1 MSEIVIPQNTNIV
14 SAFGKRNANTDR
26 IAKEEAELAEMLRGG
41 DPVVIKETSEAEPE
55 SAEERSFKKRY
66 GDLRRYSQEQQ
77 ATLQKQVDSLLAQ
90 LQQSTAQQI
99 KMPKTEDELTAWAE
113 AYPDVAKIVET
124 IAMKK
129 AKEQSSALEDRFKA
143 LDEREKLTAR
153 EKAEAQL
160 MKLHPDF
167 DTIRDSDEFHDWVD
181 EQPKWVQAS
190 LYENDTDSVA
200 AARAIDLYK
209 SDKGIRTSKKDTNY
223 SDAAKSIGTRSAK
236 SAPTGDDQ
244 SGSFTE
250 SQVAKMTIQQYE
262 ANQDAINKARQ
273 TGKFVYDISGNARQ
287 VLTT

>member
-1 MSEIVIPQNTNIV
+1 MSEIVIPQTNNMV
-14 SAFGKRNANTDR
+14 SSFGKRNANTDR

-209 SDKGIRTSKKDTNY
+209 SDKGIRSSKKDTNY

-244 SGSFTE
+244 SGAFSE
-250 SQVAKMTIQQYE
+250 SQVAKMTIHQYE
-262 ANQDAINKARQ
+262 ANLDAINKQRQ
-273 TGKFVYDISGNARQ
+273 TGKFVYDISGNAR
-287 VLTT
+287 

>member
-1 MSEIVIPQNTNIV
+1 MSEIVIPQTIPVV
-14 SAFGKRNANTDR
+14 SAFGKRNANADR
-26 IAKEEAELAEMLRGG
+26 IAKEEEELKALLNNEESPAAKKDEG
-41 DPVVIKETSEAEPE
+41 EPE
-55 SAEERSFKKRY
+55 NAEERSFKKRY

-77 ATLQKQVDSLLAQ
+77 ATLQKQVDALQAQ

-99 KMPKTEDELTAWAE
+99 KFPKTEDELAAWAD

-129 AKEQSSALEDRFKA
+129 AKEQSSVLEDRFKA
-143 LDEREKLTAR
+143 LDEREKNTAR

-167 DTIRDSDEFHDWVD
+167 DTIRDSDEFHSWVE

-209 SDKGIRTSKKDTNY
+209 SDKGIRGSAKRDTSY
-223 SDAAKSIGTRSAK
+223 ADAAKSIGTRSAK
-236 SAPTGDDQ
+236 SAPAGAGQ
-244 SGSFTE
+244 AGVFTE

-262 ANQDAINKARQ
+262 ANLDAINKQRQ
-273 TGKFVYDISGNARQ
+273 NNTFIYDISGSAR
-287 VLTT
+287 

>member
-1 MSEIVIPQNTNIV
+1 MSEIVIPQTNNMV
-14 SAFGKRNANTDR
+14 SSFGKRNANTDR
-26 IAKEEAELAEMLRGG
+26 IAKEEAELAEMLRSGE
-41 DPVVIKETSEAEPE
+41 PVLIKEASEDEPE

-77 ATLQKQVDSLLAQ
+77 ATLQKQVDALQAQ

-153 EKAEAQL
+153 EKAESQL

-209 SDKGIRTSKKDTNY
+209 SDKGIRSSKKDTNY

-244 SGSFTE
+244 SGSFRE
-250 SQVAKMTIQQYE
+250 SQVNKMTIQQYE
-262 ANQDAINKARQ
+262 DNQEAINKAIK

>member
-41 DPVVIKETSEAEPE
+41 DPVVIKEASEAEPE

-273 TGKFVYDISGNARQ
+273 TGKFVYDISGNAR
-287 VLTT
+287 

>member
-1 MSEIVIPQNTNIV
+1 MSEIVIPQTNNMV
-14 SAFGKRNANTDR
+14 SSFGKRNANTDR
-26 IAKEEAELAEMLRGG
+26 IAKEEAELAEMLRSGE
-41 DPVVIKETSEAEPE
+41 PVLIKEASEDEPE

-77 ATLQKQVDSLLAQ
+77 ATLQKQVDALQAQ

-153 EKAEAQL
+153 EKAESQL

-209 SDKGIRTSKKDTNY
+209 SDKGIRSSKKDTNY

-244 SGSFTE
+244 SGSFRE
-250 SQVAKMTIQQYE
+250 SQVNKMTIQQYE
-262 ANQDAINKARQ
+262 DNQEAINKAIK
-273 TGKFVYDISGNARQ
+273 TGKFVYDISGNAR
-287 VLTT
+287 

>member
-1 MSEIVIPQNTNIV
+1 MSEIVIPQANNMV
-14 SAFGKRNANTDR
+14 SSFGKRNANTER
-26 IAKEEAELAEMLRGG
+26 IAKEEAELAEMLRSGE
-41 DPVVIKETSEAEPE
+41 PIVIKEASEAEPE

-77 ATLQKQVDSLLAQ
+77 STLQKQVDALQAQ

-99 KMPKTEDELTAWAE
+99 KLPKTEEELSAWAE

-153 EKAEAQL
+153 EKAETQL

-209 SDKGIRTSKKDTNY
+209 SDKGIRTGKKDTSY

-244 SGSFTE
+244 SGAFSE

-262 ANQDAINKARQ
+262 ANMDAINKQRQ
-273 TGKFVYDISGNARQ
+273 TGKFIYDISGNAR
-287 VLTT
+287 

>member
-1 MSEIVIPQNTNIV
+1 MAEIVIPQNTNVV

-41 DPVVIKETSEAEPE
+41 DPVVIKEASEAEPE

-77 ATLQKQVDSLLAQ
+77 ATLQKQVDALLVQ

-167 DTIRDSDEFHDWVD
+167 DTIRDSDEFHDWVND
-181 EQPKWVQAS
+181 QPKWVQSS
-190 LYENDTDSVA
+190 LYDNDTDSVA

-209 SDKGIRTSKKDTNY
+209 SDKGIRSSKKDTNY
-223 SDAAKSIGTRSAK
+223 SDAAKSIGTRSSK
-236 SAPTGDDQ
+236 SVPTGDDQ

-250 SQVAKMTIQQYE
+250 SQVAKMTIHQYE
-262 ANQDAINKARQ
+262 ANQEAINKARQ

>member
-1 MSEIVIPQNTNIV
+1 MSEIVIPQTNNMV
-14 SAFGKRNANTDR
+14 SSFGKRNANTDR
-26 IAKEEAELAEMLRGG
+26 IAKEEAELAEMLRSGE
-41 DPVVIKETSEAEPE
+41 PVTIKEASEAEPE

-77 ATLQKQVDSLLAQ
+77 ATLQKQVDALQAQ
-90 LQQSTAQQI
+90 LHQSTAQQI
-99 KMPKTEDELTAWAE
+99 KMPKTEDELSAWAE

-153 EKAEAQL
+153 EKAETQL
-160 MKLHPDF
+160 MKIHPDF

-209 SDKGIRTSKKDTNY
+209 SDKGIRSSKKDANY

-236 SAPTGDDQ
+236 SAPTGDDH
-244 SGSFTE
+244 SGAFSE
-250 SQVAKMTIQQYE
+250 SQVAKMTIHQYE
-262 ANQDAINKARQ
+262 ANLDAINKQRQ
-273 TGKFVYDISGNARQ
+273 TGKFVYDISGNAR
-287 VLTT
+287 

>member
-1 MSEIVIPQNTNIV
+1 MAEIVIPQNTNVV

-41 DPVVIKETSEAEPE
+41 DPVVIKEASEAEPE

-77 ATLQKQVDSLLAQ
+77 ATLQKQVDALLVQ

-167 DTIRDSDEFHDWVD
+167 DTIRDSDEFHDWVND
-181 EQPKWVQAS
+181 QPKWVQSS
-190 LYENDTDSVA
+190 LYDNDTDSVA

-209 SDKGIRTSKKDTNY
+209 SDKGIRSSKKDTNY
-223 SDAAKSIGTRSAK
+223 SDAAKSIGTRSSK
-236 SAPTGDDQ
+236 SVPTGDDQ

-250 SQVAKMTIQQYE
+250 SQVAKMTIHQYE
-262 ANQDAINKARQ
+262 ANQEAINKARQ
-273 TGKFVYDISGNARQ
+273 TGKFVYDISGNAR
-287 VLTT
+287 

>member
-1 MSEIVIPQNTNIV
+1 MAEIVIPQANNMV
-14 SAFGKRNANTDR
+14 SSFGKRNANTER
-26 IAKEEAELAEMLRGG
+26 IAKEEAELAEMLYTGE
-41 DPVVIKETSEAEPE
+41 PVVIKEASEGEPE

-77 ATLQKQVDSLLAQ
+77 STLQKQVDALQAQ
-90 LQQSTAQQI
+90 LHQSTAQQI
-99 KMPKTEDELTAWAE
+99 KLPKTEEELAAWAD

-153 EKAEAQL
+153 EKAETQL

-209 SDKGIRTSKKDTNY
+209 SDKGIRTGKKDTNY

-244 SGSFTE
+244 SGAFSE

-262 ANQDAINKARQ
+262 ANMDAINKQRQ
-273 TGKFVYDISGNARQ
+273 TGKFIYDISGNAR
-287 VLTT
+287 